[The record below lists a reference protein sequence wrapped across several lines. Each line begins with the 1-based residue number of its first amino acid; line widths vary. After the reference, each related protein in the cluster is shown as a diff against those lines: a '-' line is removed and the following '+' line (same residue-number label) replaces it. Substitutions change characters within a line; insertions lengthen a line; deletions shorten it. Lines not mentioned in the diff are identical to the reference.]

1 VGIVQVTQR
10 MLPNRVR
17 SVVAGA
23 TGTAALLG
31 LYVGLI
37 SLAQGFGHAIDQLR
51 TDLPFVLAIAVGF
64 GTQVG
69 LFVELR
75 AIHSRH
81 RASGALTA
89 ASAGAG
95 TAAMLACCAHH
106 LVDVLPLLG
115 LSAAAVFLADYR
127 TPLIA
132 LSLGMNVLGIVVIG
146 RQLMLA
152 RRAYGSSIATISGP
166 EQEA

>member
-1 VGIVQVTQR
+1 MDRPVH
-10 MLPNRVR
+10 RVR
-17 SVVAGA
+17 IGSVIAGA
-23 TGTAALLG
+23 AGAAFLPA
-31 LYVGLI
+31 LYLGLI
-37 SLAQGFGHAIDQLR
+37 SLAQGPGHAFDQLR
-51 TDLPFVLAIAVGF
+51 ADLPYVLAIAVGF

-75 AIHSRH
+75 AIHARQ

-95 TAAMLACCAHH
+95 SAAMLACCAHH
-106 LVDVLPLLG
+106 LVDVLPLVG

-132 LSLGMNVLGIVVIG
+132 ISLGLNVLGIVVMG
-146 RQLMLA
+146 RRVVGA
-152 RRAYGSSIATISGP
+152 RRGCAPAAVSPGTA
-166 EQEA
+166 

>member
-1 VGIVQVTQR
+1 MRPTW
-10 MLPNRVR
+10 VR

-23 TGTAALLG
+23 AGATALLA

-75 AIHSRH
+75 AVHSRQ

-146 RQLMLA
+146 RQLIVA
-152 RRAYGSSIATISGP
+152 RRAYGSAIATLSGP
-166 EQEA
+166 EREA

>member
-1 VGIVQVTQR
+1 MTQR
-10 MLPNRVR
+10 TLPRWV
-17 SVVAGA
+17 SSLVAGA
-23 TGTAALLG
+23 TGAAGLVA

-51 TDLPFVLAIAVGF
+51 ADLPFVLAIAVGF

-69 LFVELR
+69 LFIELR

-132 LSLGMNVLGIVVIG
+132 LSLGMNALGVVVMG
-146 RQLMLA
+146 RQLIVA
-152 RRAYGSSIATISGP
+152 RRAYGSPMAALSGP
-166 EQEA
+166 EPEA

>member
-1 VGIVQVTQR
+1 MTQR
-10 MLPNRVR
+10 TLPRWV
-17 SVVAGA
+17 SSLVAGA
-23 TGTAALLG
+23 TGAAGLVA

-51 TDLPFVLAIAVGF
+51 ADLPFVLAIAVGF

-69 LFVELR
+69 LFIELR

-132 LSLGMNVLGIVVIG
+132 LSLGMNALGVVVIG
-146 RQLMLA
+146 RQLIVA
-152 RRAYGSSIATISGP
+152 RRAYGSPMAALSGP
-166 EQEA
+166 EPEA

>member
-1 VGIVQVTQR
+1 MTQR
-10 MLPNRVR
+10 TRPSWVGSL
-17 SVVAGA
+17 VAGA
-23 TGTAALLG
+23 TGAAGLVA

-37 SLAQGFGHAIDQLR
+37 SLAQGPGHAIDQLR
-51 TDLPFVLAIAVGF
+51 ADLPVVLAISIGF

-69 LFVELR
+69 LFVELH

-95 TAAMLACCAHH
+95 SAAMLACCAHH
-106 LVDVLPLLG
+106 LVDVLPLVG
-115 LSAAAVFLADYR
+115 LSAATVFLADYR

-132 LSLGMNVLGIVVIG
+132 LSLGTNVLGVVVIG
-146 RQLMLA
+146 RELIVA
-152 RRAYGSSIATISGP
+152 RRTCGSSIASTGIAG
-166 EQEA
+166 E

>member
-1 VGIVQVTQR
+1 MTQR
-10 MLPNRVR
+10 TLPRWV
-17 SVVAGA
+17 SSLVAGA
-23 TGTAALLG
+23 TGAAGLVA

-51 TDLPFVLAIAVGF
+51 ADLPFVLAIAVGF

-69 LFVELR
+69 LFIELR

-115 LSAAAVFLADYR
+115 LSAAVVFLADYR

-132 LSLGMNVLGIVVIG
+132 LSLGMNALGVVVIG
-146 RQLMLA
+146 RQLIVA
-152 RRAYGSSIATISGP
+152 RRAYGSPIATLSGP
-166 EQEA
+166 EPEA

>member
-1 VGIVQVTQR
+1 
-10 MLPNRVR
+10 M
-17 SVVAGA
+17 VAGA
-23 TGTAALLG
+23 TGTAGLVA

-51 TDLPFVLAIAVGF
+51 ADLPVVLAIAVGF

-81 RASGALTA
+81 RVSGALTA
-89 ASAGAG
+89 ASTGAG

-132 LSLGMNVLGIVVIG
+132 FSLGMNALGVVVIG
-146 RQLMLA
+146 RQLMVA
-152 RRAYGSSIATISGP
+152 RLDENRRSVTLSDPPQGA
-166 EQEA
+166 Q